1 MIGYLLSRPRIRD
14 WIINRAMRTPDDPIY
29 AGDNSGRVYMAR
41 YWLFN
46 PLTKKDNGEWVR
58 KYPLLPFSIR
68 VHNILLPDAD
78 RHLHD
83 HPFNA
88 RTWIMRGGYEEL
100 RAEEVDGYRSFFDEA
115 NVVGEMDIRD
125 QYDNEQYIGV
135 LYARPPGS
143 TTTLA
148 HEQFHKITRLY
159 DPVNGAWTCFA
170 FGDYV
175 GPWGFLVDGV
185 KMLHREYIAKFKQQP
200 FAPAKADNAL
210 HGDAGM

>member
-46 PLTKKDNGEWVR
+46 PLTKKDDGEWVR

-88 RTWIMRGGYEEL
+88 RTWIMIGGYDEL
-100 RAEEVDGYRSFFDEA
+100 RAEERDFFYDSQKYHMDQI
-115 NVVGEMDIRD
+115 VDIRD
-125 QYDNEQYIGV
+125 YYDNDQYVGV
-135 LYARPPGS
+135 QYERHEGD
-143 TTTLA
+143 TTTLSF
-148 HEQFHKITRLY
+148 ERYHKITRIHHH
-159 DPVNGAWTCFA
+159 DNPVGPGAWTFFCFGGYKGA
-170 FGDYV
+170 
-175 GPWGFLVDGV
+175 WGFLVNEV
-185 KMLHREYIAKFKQQP
+185 KMLHREYIEKFKRTVSK
-200 FAPAKADNAL
+200 APNIAEK
-210 HGDAGM
+210 